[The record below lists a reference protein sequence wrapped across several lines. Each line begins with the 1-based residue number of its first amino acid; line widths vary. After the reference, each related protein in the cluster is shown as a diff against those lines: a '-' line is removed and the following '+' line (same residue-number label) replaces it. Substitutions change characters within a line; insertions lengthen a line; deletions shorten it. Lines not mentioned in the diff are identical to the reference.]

1 MSGHKEYRGV
11 LKARISK
18 LYGGDVTIEKARKLK
33 ARPGATARDKQ
44 LANWFINMQTN
55 RPLKK
60 RKDPVVG
67 TGKKPK
73 GSGRRLYT
81 DEDPTDTVPIKFAT
95 VADARK
101 TIAKVMKIKKPYA
114 RKVQIL
120 TVLEQRAK
128 VMGKMEQARLAKA
141 AKATLKAKNEKS
153 SPVKATRKVC
163 LPKAKIASMSQAERQ
178 KVIRAKRTAA
188 AQGKKVRSSK
198 SFIRDGST
206 RSKGLRDWVKQDWR
220 QVGNPSKKCGEK

>member
-1 MSGHKEYRGV
+1 MSKAYRGV

-33 ARPGATARDKQ
+33 ARPSATPRDKQ

-55 RPLKK
+55 RPSPAK

-81 DEDPTDTVPIKFAT
+81 DENPKDTVSIKFAT

-101 TIAKVMKIKKPYA
+101 TIAKVMRINKPYA

-141 AKATLKAKNEKS
+141 AKAKLKRQ
-153 SPVKATRKVC
+153 RKDV
-163 LPKAKIASMSQAERQ
+163 
-178 KVIRAKRTAA
+178 
-188 AQGKKVRSSK
+188 
-198 SFIRDGST
+198 
-206 RSKGLRDWVKQDWR
+206 
-220 QVGNPSKKCGEK
+220 